1 MVGVGSDLVS
11 MLERMVLIRA
21 YEERLVAL
29 QQAGASAGTCT
40 SVGQEA
46 AAVGVVS
53 ALGAD
58 DLILTNHRSA
68 GHLLAR
74 GADPSRML
82 AEVMID
88 RRTLA
93 QAFAI
98 VAVLIAGFS
107 AVFRSGLNLRFAD
120 PSLTGGQLLTSVFTM
135 LYVVYHAPDT
145 RLAFASF
152 FFVALMFGM
161 LRHTAR
167 KLAVLGGL
175 SLLAFALVIGLRYIN
190 HHDADIVRRDLLQLV
205 VIASTLPWF
214 LFIGSH
220 VKRLQRGLDEVSV
233 KLEDIEERAR
243 RDDLTGFYNRRT
255 LLVAM
260 EEAKQR
266 ADAVRE
272 PLSLCVIDLDLFKR
286 YNDEFDHLTGDQVL
300 RAFARSVQEGL
311 RSTDVFG
318 RYGGEEF
325 VQICRHT
332 TLAGALTDAE
342 RLRERISTLDVQ
354 LPRSIGKLTVSIGV
368 AQYQPGEP
376 IMQTFARADGALN
389 RAKRLGRNRVES

>member
-1 MVGVGSDLVS
+1 MAS
-11 MLERMVLIRA
+11 MPAVDHPAQVADSPKQQL
-21 YEERLVAL
+21 RLRRFL
-29 QQAGASAGTCT
+29 FASAF
-40 SVGQEA
+40 SVLYL
-46 AAVGVVS
+46 VV
-53 ALGAD
+53 LGIFYTQD
-58 DLILTNHRSA
+58 
-68 GHLLAR
+68 
-74 GADPSRML
+74 
-82 AEVMID
+82 MID

-175 SLLAFALVIGLRYIN
+175 SLLAFALVIGLRYFNN
-190 HHDADIVRRDLLQLV
+190 HDVEIVRLDLLQLV

-220 VKRLQRGLDEVSV
+220 VKRLQRGLNEVSV
-233 KLEDIEERAR
+233 RLEDIEERAR

>member
-1 MVGVGSDLVS
+1 MAS
-11 MLERMVLIRA
+11 MPAVDNPA
-21 YEERLVAL
+21 QVADSPKQRLRL
-29 QQAGASAGTCT
+29 RRFLFASAF
-40 SVGQEA
+40 SVLYL
-46 AAVGVVS
+46 VVLGVFYTQ
-53 ALGAD
+53 G
-58 DLILTNHRSA
+58 
-68 GHLLAR
+68 
-74 GADPSRML
+74 
-82 AEVMID
+82 MID
-88 RRTLA
+88 RKTLA
-93 QAFAI
+93 QAFAL
-98 VAVLIAGFS
+98 VAVLIVGFS
-107 AVFRSGLNLRFAD
+107 AVFRSGLNLRFPD

-175 SLLAFALVIGLRYIN
+175 SLFAFALVIGLRYFN
-190 HHDADIVRRDLLQLV
+190 HHDAEIVRLDLLQLV

-220 VKRLQRGLDEVSV
+220 VKRLQRGLNEVSV
-233 KLEDIEERAR
+233 RLEDIEERAR

-311 RSTDVFG
+311 RSTDVFV

-332 TLAGALTDAE
+332 TLAGAIADAE
-342 RLRERISTLDVQ
+342 RLATRINTLPVP
-354 LPRSIGKLTVSIGV
+354 LPHPIDKLPVSILV
-368 AQYQPGEP
+368 REDDLREP
-376 IMQTFARADGALN
+376 IMQTFARADGALY
-389 RAKRLGRNRVES
+389 RAKRLGRNRVESQGP

>member
-1 MVGVGSDLVS
+1 MATMPAVDPGAQAADSPKQ
-11 MLERMVLIRA
+11 
-21 YEERLVAL
+21 RLRL
-29 QQAGASAGTCT
+29 RRFLFASAF
-40 SVGQEA
+40 SVLYLVVL
-46 AAVGVVS
+46 AVFHTQ
-53 ALGAD
+53 D
-58 DLILTNHRSA
+58 
-68 GHLLAR
+68 
-74 GADPSRML
+74 
-82 AEVMID
+82 MID
-88 RRTLA
+88 RSTLL
-93 QAFAI
+93 QAVAI
-98 VAVLIAGFS
+98 VAVLIAMFS
-107 AVFRSGLNLRFAD
+107 AVFKSGLNLRFPD
-120 PSLTGGQLLTSVFTM
+120 PSLTGGQMLTSVFTM
-135 LYVVYHAPDT
+135 LYVVYRAPDT

-167 KLAVLGGL
+167 KLAVLGGI
-175 SLLAFALVIGLRYIN
+175 SLCAFASVIALRYIN
-190 HHDADIVRRDLLQLV
+190 HQDPKVVRLDLLQLV

-300 RAFARSVQEGL
+300 RAFSRAVQEGL
-311 RSTDVFG
+311 RSTDIFG

-332 TLAGALTDAE
+332 TLAGAIADAE
-342 RLRERISTLDVQ
+342 RLRERISALDVP

-376 IMQTFARADGALN
+376 IMQTFARADAALY
-389 RAKRLGRNRVES
+389 RAKRLGRNRVEA